1 MSWMPFF
8 CLQRRADDQAA
19 AAGDDG
25 RTAGLGA
32 LLEGDG
38 ARARIARLD
47 AGRHT
52 GAAGADDRDVGLVLP
67 AACH

>member
-1 MSWMPFF
+1 MSWMPLLL
-8 CLQRRADDQAA
+8 LQRRADDQAA

-38 ARARIARLD
+38 ARACFACLD
-47 AGRHT
+47 AGRDA
-52 GAAGADDRDVGLVLP
+52 GAARANDGDVGLVLRDI
-67 AACH
+67 